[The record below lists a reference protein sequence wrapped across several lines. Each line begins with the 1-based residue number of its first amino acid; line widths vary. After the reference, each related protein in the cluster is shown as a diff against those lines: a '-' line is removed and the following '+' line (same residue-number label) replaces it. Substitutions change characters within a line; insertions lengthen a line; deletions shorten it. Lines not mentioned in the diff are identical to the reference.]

1 MPILVQKFGGSSVS
15 TSENREL
22 AIKRVLQAK
31 EQGYAVVVVVSA
43 IGRQGAPYATD
54 TLIDLVRSTGSQLV
68 ERDLDLV
75 LACGEIISAGVFV
88 AELGKHCRAA
98 MLTGQQAGIITDS
111 VHGDARIVN
120 VHPSRIKAL
129 LAEGQVA
136 VVAGFQGVEGNGE
149 ITTLGRGGSDT
160 SAVALGIALQAEA
173 VEIYTDVAGIMT
185 ADPSLVSEAIVLAAV
200 DYQEM
205 LQMSY
210 EGARV
215 LHSRAVEMAMHNN
228 LRLIVR
234 SPAGQQPGTMITS
247 AASYEARRI
256 HPVVGVAHKVGLA
269 QVSVHSEARDP
280 GLDCRL
286 FSGLAEQRISVDLI
300 NVSPNSKVFTV
311 GIDYVERVHKVLD
324 RLAVKYDIRTGCSK
338 VSVVGV
344 GMRGIPG
351 VMATLCRALH
361 EAEVAILQ
369 TSDSH
374 MTISCLIDQ
383 QHLPKAVN
391 CLHSHFR
398 LAQLGG

>member
-15 TSENREL
+15 TPENRQA
-22 AIKRVLQAK
+22 AIERVLQARA
-31 EQGYAVVVVVSA
+31 QGYAVVVVVSA
-43 IGRQGAPYATD
+43 MGRQGAPYATD
-54 TLIDLVRSTGSQLV
+54 TLIELVSSSGQLA

-75 LACGEIISAGVFV
+75 LACGEIISAGVFL
-88 AELGKHCRAA
+88 AELQQQCPAA
-98 MLTGQQAGIITDS
+98 MLTGQQAGILTDT
-111 VHGDARIVN
+111 VHGDARIVHVDSARVN
-120 VHPSRIKAL
+120 EL
-129 LAEGQVA
+129 LAGGQV
-136 VVAGFQGVEGNGE
+136 VVVTGFQGIGVDGE

-160 SAVALGIALQAEA
+160 SAVALGVALRAEA

-185 ADPSLVSEAIVLAAV
+185 ADPKLEPEAKVLSVV

-234 SPAGQQPGTMITS
+234 SPAGENPGTLITS
-247 AASYEARRI
+247 ATSYEARRSYPAI
-256 HPVVGVAHKVGLA
+256 GVAHKSGLA
-269 QVSVHSEARDP
+269 QVSLQTDTKDP
-280 GLDCRL
+280 GFDCRL
-286 FSGLAEQRISVDLI
+286 FAGLAEQRISVDLI
-300 NVSPNSKVFTV
+300 NVSPKSKMFTI
-311 GIDYVERVHKVLD
+311 GAASIERVHEVLQ
-324 RLAVKYDIRTGCSK
+324 RLATPYEIRTGCSK

-361 EAEVAILQ
+361 EAKVEILQ

-374 MTISCLIDQ
+374 MTISCLIDEQ
-383 QHLPKAVN
+383 QLVAAVKS
-391 CLHSHFR
+391 LHDHFR
-398 LAQLGG
+398 LAKLGQ